1 MADVYPESTTG
12 STKEDNSVD
21 QNKEQESDSTASG
34 YQAATAPNPFGP
46 RPGIKTDLVSS
57 SSYNSTV
64 HLTPSRLSGNAGLK
78 GGDPSSSDEE
88 KSHRSSILAPSRLG
102 MLNKTD
108 VASPS
113 KCLLRPS
120 ALSAQVQ
127 TLKQKD
133 SQQEQKENQESVNQ
147 EKTPEATPGSFIT
160 KENYFAT
167 ALTSAPDSTTDDG
180 GGKNE
185 FIFGTNLNERVT
197 GVNTASPDSKRDSS
211 ESSKEFVF
219 GQNLAERVVQSSTSP
234 DDENKDKDLSDDEE
248 AEAGKCIEKA
258 KSLEESAREFQAK
271 YERKTELKEVEIKT
285 GEEGESNVLQ
295 ATGKLFVFDSA
306 NQNWIER
313 GRGSL
318 RLNDLRSSSGMGTEF
333 HSRLVM
339 RTQGSLRVILN
350 TKIWPG
356 MTVEK
361 ASQKSLRI
369 TATDS
374 DEGVKVFLI
383 NTSIKDSENIMR
395 AVDWR
400 IQQLRVREEAD
411 KPKFSEKRKADI
423 DSSPDDA
430 SQKKSRVDEVPCIR
444 REESDGSVLD
454 PETEASSESCTSS
467 SLTVRSESD

>member
-1 MADVYPESTTG
+1 M
-12 STKEDNSVD
+12 K
-21 QNKEQESDSTASG
+21 K
-34 YQAATAPNPFGP
+34 
-46 RPGIKTDLVSS
+46 
-57 SSYNSTV
+57 
-64 HLTPSRLSGNAGLK
+64 
-78 GGDPSSSDEE
+78 

-108 VASPS
+108 VASPT

-133 SQQEQKENQESVNQ
+133 SQQEQKENQESVNH
-147 EKTPEATPGSFIT
+147 EKTPEATPTSFIT

-185 FIFGTNLNERVT
+185 FIFGQNLNERVT
-197 GVNTASPDSKRDSS
+197 GVNTSPDSKRDSS

-219 GQNLAERVVQSSTSP
+219 GQNLADRVVQSSTSP
-234 DDENKDKDLSDDEE
+234 DDSESKDKDLSDDE

-313 GRGSL
+313 GRGLL

-350 TKIWPG
+350 TKIWAG
-356 MTVEK
+356 MTIER

-411 KPKFSEKRKADI
+411 KPKSSEKRKADI
-423 DSSPDDA
+423 DSSPDEA
-430 SQKKSRVDEVPCIR
+430 SQKKSRVDEVPCVR

>member
-46 RPGIKTDLVSS
+46 HPGIKTDLVSS
-57 SSYNSTV
+57 SSYNSTGKR
-64 HLTPSRLSGNAGLK
+64 H
-78 GGDPSSSDEE
+78 PSSSDEE

-108 VASPS
+108 VASPT

-133 SQQEQKENQESVNQ
+133 SQQEQKENQESVNH
-147 EKTPEATPGSFIT
+147 EKTPEATPTSFIT

-180 GGKNE
+180 GGINE
-185 FIFGTNLNERVT
+185 FIFGQNLNERFT
-197 GVNTASPDSKRDSS
+197 GVNTSPDSKRDSS

-219 GQNLAERVVQSSTSP
+219 GQNLADRVVQSSTSP
-234 DDENKDKDLSDDEE
+234 DDSET
-248 AEAGKCIEKA
+248 EAGKCIEKA

-306 NQNWIER
+306 IQNWIER
-313 GRGSL
+313 GRGLL
-318 RLNDLRSSSGMGTEF
+318 RLNDLRSSSGMETEF
-333 HSRLVM
+333 YSRLVM

-350 TKIWPG
+350 TKIWAG
-356 MTVEK
+356 MTIER

-411 KPKFSEKRKADI
+411 KPKSSEKLKADI
-423 DSSPDDA
+423 DSSPDEA
-430 SQKKSRVDEVPCIR
+430 SQKKSRVDEVPCVR